1 MTQWLRVTEIAKRTN
16 LSRRYWQRCFARGDV
31 PGARQVR
38 FGRRRLFLADRR
50 QFETWWKQRMLVIPA
65 SDILNEIKMAAA
77 IQAPEAQT
85 PEATTVPT
93 RPSSADGSTIRAIWN
108 RRPPQTRSS
117 KRRRDPRQQTFAFDQ
132 DRPDS
137 HSDMDNTCDGT

>member
-16 LSRRYWQRCFARGDV
+16 LSCRYWQRCFARGDV

-38 FGRRRLFLADRR
+38 FGRRRLFLAERR

-65 SDILNEIKMAAA
+65 SNILDDIQMAVA
-77 IQAPEAQT
+77 IQAPEARI

-93 RPSSADGSTIRAIWN
+93 LPSFADGSTIRAISN
-108 RRPPQTRSS
+108 RRPPLTRSS

-132 DRPDS
+132 GQPDS
-137 HSDMDNTCDGT
+137 QSGTDNTCDDT